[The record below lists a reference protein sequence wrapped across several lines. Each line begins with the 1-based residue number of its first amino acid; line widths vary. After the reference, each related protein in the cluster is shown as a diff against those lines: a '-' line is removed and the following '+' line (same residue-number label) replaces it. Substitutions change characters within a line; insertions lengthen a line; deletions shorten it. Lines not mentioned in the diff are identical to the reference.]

1 MGTQFR
7 IILLSLVCYLAS
19 PVLAQAVPV
28 SGLKVIAQEIAE
40 IVVRKGSGRA
50 ARSLPNGA
58 VKRLCG
64 KSLKMPCVLA
74 AIKRCSNSGS
84 MLRYTGCLLFK
95 AVKTN
100 PGRLIQVLDDIPES
114 MVGKALAAI
123 NHNPAAMNRLVI
135 NHGSD
140 ALRVAAKLPGIGVDI
155 CEGLG
160 SQGIRTALRLEVSQA
175 VQLHRLMPQLSRLE
189 AGQRSRVLDMISEAP
204 ARVLSFLEKHPR
216 LLLTS
221 AGVTVLINYRE
232 AIVGGDEIVENPDGT
247 KQVISKPG
255 LFGRTAEKIIHH
267 PASGNA
273 MLLFFGCLGLALIIR
288 FTGPVMIQIWELH
301 IRRKRAE

>member
-7 IILLSLVCYLAS
+7 IILLYLICYLVL
-19 PVLAQAVPV
+19 PVLVQAVPV
-28 SGLKVIAQEIAE
+28 SGFKVVAQEIAE
-40 IVVRKGSGRA
+40 IVVRKGGGRA
-50 ARSLPNGA
+50 AQELAEWGGEKA
-58 VKRLCG
+58 VREIAEDAMRVGGDKAVQ
-64 KSLKMPCVLA
+64 K
-74 AIKRCSNSGS
+74 
-84 MLRYTGCLLFK
+84 LRQYVTAHGMSALK

-100 PGRLIQVLDDIPES
+100 PGRLIQALDDIPES
-114 MVGKALAAI
+114 MVGKALAAV
-123 NHNPAAMNRLVI
+123 NHNPAAMNRLLDS
-135 NHGSD
+135 HGSD
-140 ALRVAAKLPGIGVDI
+140 ALRVAAKYPGIGVDI

-160 SQGIRTALRLEVSQA
+160 SQGIRTALRLEVPQA

-204 ARVLSFLEKHPR
+204 ASVFSFLEKHPR

-232 AIVGGDEIVENPDGT
+232 AIVGGDEIAENPDGT
-247 KQVISKPG
+247 RQVISKPG

-273 MLLFFGCLGLALIIR
+273 ILLFAGCLGLALIIR
-288 FTGPVMIQIWELH
+288 YTGPVIIQIWELH
-301 IRRKRAE
+301 IRRKRGE